1 MEICT
6 KTYFCKI
13 WSHCSKNPLVPLG
26 SSRLTLSSVCLMH
39 IDLSIH
45 LERACSVETVGKI
58 KSVFIYSRLNTSWI
72 RKTGFE
78 IIFLPISKMPKLS
91 INPKCSIYQGIFK
104 SMISLCV
111 SYNHYGPMT
120 DTSQSNLSFS
130 ITGRVWN
137 PLSLVKCV
145 KWNLCAKMKFQILGS
160 ILAKKIF
167 MLSKFILLKV
177 TVFGIKKKKN
187 FVLPFLQK
195 TQKTFRTQK
204 QAVTISRIRA
214 SRNKKNV
221 FQLSLFLIT

>member
-1 MEICT
+1 MQICT

-13 WSHCSKNPLVPLG
+13 WSHCPKNPLVPLG

-58 KSVFIYSRLNTSWI
+58 KSVFIYCRFNTSWI

-78 IIFLPISKMPKLS
+78 IIFLPISKMPLLS
-91 INPKCSIYQGIFK
+91 INPKCSIYQGILK

-111 SYNHYGPMT
+111 SYNLYGPMT
-120 DTSQSNLSFS
+120 DTSQSILSFS

-177 TVFGIKKKKN
+177 TVFGIKKKKTLFYLFCKKLRKLFEPKN
-187 FVLPFLQK
+187 KPLPFPGFERLEIK
-195 TQKTFRTQK
+195 RMYF
-204 QAVTISRIRA
+204 SYLY
-214 SRNKKNV
+214 
-221 FQLSLFLIT
+221 F

>member
-1 MEICT
+1 
-6 KTYFCKI
+6 
-13 WSHCSKNPLVPLG
+13 
-26 SSRLTLSSVCLMH
+26 MH

-58 KSVFIYSRLNTSWI
+58 KSVFIYCRFNTSWI

-111 SYNHYGPMT
+111 SYNLYGPMT
-120 DTSQSNLSFS
+120 DTSQSILSFS

>member
-1 MEICT
+1 MQICT

-13 WSHCSKNPLVPLG
+13 WSHCPKNPLVPLG

-177 TVFGIKKKKN
+177 TV
-187 FVLPFLQK
+187 L
-195 TQKTFRTQK
+195 
-204 QAVTISRIRA
+204 A
-214 SRNKKNV
+214 
-221 FQLSLFLIT
+221 